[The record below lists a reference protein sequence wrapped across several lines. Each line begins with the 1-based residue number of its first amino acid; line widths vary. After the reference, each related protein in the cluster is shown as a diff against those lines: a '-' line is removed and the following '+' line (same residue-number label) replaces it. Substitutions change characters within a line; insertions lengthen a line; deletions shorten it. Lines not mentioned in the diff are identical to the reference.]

1 MNKQEAKISNKVA
14 TWFWKLPETK
24 SYPFEIKHTRGGDR
38 FNFKEISNHQ
48 LTWLEAATTKKG
60 FKYKI
65 VDANIGFNPFDY
77 MMYKNTK
84 AYIIIVFP
92 TIIICIEIR
101 KILKYISKKKSINE
115 IDGLKIADFTVK
127 LQDL

>member
-1 MNKQEAKISNKVA
+1 MNKQESKISNKVA
-14 TWFWKLPETK
+14 TWFWKLPQTK
-24 SYPFEIKHTRGGDR
+24 CNPFEIKHTRGKER

-65 VDANIGFNPFDY
+65 VDANIGYTPFDY
-77 MMYKNTK
+77 IMYKDTK

-92 TIIICIEIR
+92 KIVCAIEIR
-101 KILKYISKKKSINE
+101 KILKYKKKSLVE
-115 IDGLKIADFTVK
+115 KEGLKIADFTTK
-127 LQDL
+127 QSTL